1 MANFKDPIHHRRA
14 LSLLKTQEPH
24 PKPQVITCKRFKN
37 SDARLLSSYL
47 ADSGAV
53 KTQTSA

>member
-1 MANFKDPIHHRRA
+1 MANFKDPPA
-14 LSLLKTQEPH
+14 GLGLLKTQEPH

-53 KTQTSA
+53 KTQTPA